1 MKKSEAPPT
10 DSGYPTP
17 RDDIPSTSRSGSP
30 LDSSPD
36 ENSENKLTSTPI
48 RGNISRSRREHFT
61 KFQPE
66 LSIID
71 STASDSITVENDSNY
86 VLGIVPQH
94 YYQISFPSDGVKS
107 ILSASKELKKR
118 ARENVL
124 LRDENESLRGE
135 NESLRE
141 ENCSLREESRR
152 IDMDRSMAGGNVI
165 PVIPKLKLNDE
176 DMDSTASSHQLKS
189 SEKIKKELL
198 SFIKNEDERTM
209 IEAKMENMMISDC
222 KPPVKVF
229 TATATI
235 QVDTDKIDA
244 DVQTETDDH
253 VNVVNANLQ
262 IELDQLQSEIE
273 VIGKKK
279 SDLET
284 RLFDYEQTK
293 AKFEKDEQKLR
304 ADLEKKLKSSQE
316 QLKRFEMKIE
326 ELQARLN
333 KKRKEFDEVE
343 AENRRLLDDKN
354 THEFEL
360 DEMKVHGEHIA
371 KQNEDL
377 EENMKKMQMKID
389 ELEKA
394 IEEEKDMK
402 QQLEKKI
409 EEMAKNHKSLI
420 EKLDEDVESA
430 WRKETEALEKLELVQ
445 SENKSLQKEN
455 EYLKQAQQVL
465 LDSELNLKSEVDVLT
480 ANFRNC
486 EAQLTQ
492 KKDQIVEEK
501 RRGENL
507 EAEIGQLEAQNRK
520 LLDEKHDSNE
530 LLEELKKG
538 KLEIDHLR
546 QQVQHLSRESEEMVQ
561 LKNELSETVN
571 REKLADEK
579 LEKALKKE
587 GELEAKLEGYIRSE
601 SAAKT
606 ELERLKEDDTVLRS
620 NLETALQ
627 AAQEKASALATIERA
642 YDELRVEFEEF
653 RGHANAQYESDIFVR
668 DQQIEHLRV
677 RLLELETYPGQTISV
692 SRRNQEVQTEGEE
705 PQPVVSYVQ
714 QSPEV
719 SLVSE
724 DLIPAHLIRLEEKIK
739 NTVEGLKQVV
749 QEQQVDDM
757 SGDLQASPLHYAS
770 ETFKKFAELLN
781 SLLANSED
789 YESDSQKIKK
799 LWKALNKNIVDVTT
813 TLEERFEFVRSEMTR
828 KNHRNEQKLR
838 DDIEELRKDLGQERA
853 LAEQRVYIAKQFKE
867 QYELEEREKEEL
879 REEYERLVEL
889 RNEDNAESERNE
901 RSLRE
906 RLERAEHI
914 VQKHARDKL
923 NRTYELEADV
933 EELTNSLKRKEE
945 EYRRKIAEM
954 EEDVQVF
961 KKEEKK
967 KRAYERLTAEKMIKA
982 YNIVKDRHDYLLRRN
997 KERQKL
1003 LDDIM
1008 KAMRSKDGNQLRQIT
1023 DNANKS
1029 GLLNL
1034 DDQESVSL
1042 TTERRVLSESNV
1054 NH

>member
-66 LSIID
+66 LSIIE
-71 STASDSITVENDSNY
+71 STGSDSITVENDSNY
-86 VLGIVPQH
+86 VL
-94 YYQISFPSDGVKS
+94 DGVKS

-118 ARENVL
+118 ARENL
-124 LRDENESLRGE
+124 QLREE

-141 ENCSLREESRR
+141 ENFSLREESRR
-152 IDMDRSMAGGNVI
+152 LDMDRSMAGGNVI

-176 DMDSTASSHQLKS
+176 DMDSTPSRHQLKS
-189 SEKIKKELL
+189 SEQIKKELL

-262 IELDQLQSEIE
+262 IEVDQLQSEIE
-273 VIGKKK
+273 VIEKKK

-304 ADLEKKLKSSQE
+304 ADLEKKLKSSQD
-316 QLKRFEMKIE
+316 QLKRFEKKIE

-360 DEMKVHGEHIA
+360 DEMKVHGEHIV
-371 KQNEDL
+371 KQNEEL
-377 EENMKKMQMKID
+377 EENLKKMQLKID

-409 EEMAKNHKSLI
+409 EEMAKNHKGLI

-430 WRKETEALEKLELVQ
+430 WRKETEVLEKLESVQ

-486 EAQLTQ
+486 ETQLTQ
-492 KKDQIVEEK
+492 KRDQIVEEK
-501 RRGENL
+501 RRRENL

-546 QQVQHLSRESEEMVQ
+546 QQVQHLSRDSEEMVQ
-561 LKNELSETVN
+561 LKNELNEKVN
-571 REKLADEK
+571 REKLSDEK

-601 SAAKT
+601 SAART
-606 ELERLKEDDTVLRS
+606 ELERLKEEDTVLRS

-627 AAQEKASALATIERA
+627 AAQDKTSALATIERA
-642 YDELRVEFEEF
+642 YEELRVEFEEF

-692 SRRNQEVQTEGEE
+692 SRRNQEVQTEEEE

-724 DLIPAHLIRLEEKIK
+724 DVIPAHLIRLEEKIK
-739 NTVEGLKQVV
+739 NTVEQLKQVV

-770 ETFKKFAELLN
+770 ETFKKLAELLN
-781 SLLANSED
+781 SLLAVSE
-789 YESDSQKIKK
+789 ESDQNIKR
-799 LWKALNKNIVDVTT
+799 LWKSLNKNIVDVTT
-813 TLEERFEFVRSEMTR
+813 TLEERFESVRSEMNR

-838 DDIEELRKDLGQERA
+838 DDIEELRRDLAQERS
-853 LAEQRVYIAKQFKE
+853 LVEQHVYIANQFKE

-923 NRTYELEADV
+923 NRTDELEADV
-933 EELTNSLKRKEE
+933 EELTDSLKRKEE

-1054 NH
+1054 DHH

>member
-36 ENSENKLTSTPI
+36 ENRENKLTSTPI

-66 LSIID
+66 LSIIE
-71 STASDSITVENDSNY
+71 STGSDSITVENDSNY
-86 VLGIVPQH
+86 VL
-94 YYQISFPSDGVKS
+94 DGVKS

-118 ARENVL
+118 ARENL
-124 LRDENESLRGE
+124 QLRDENESLRGE

-141 ENCSLREESRR
+141 ENCSLREDSRR
-152 IDMDRSMAGGNVI
+152 LDMDRSMAGGNVI

-176 DMDSTASSHQLKS
+176 DMDSTPSSHQLKS
-189 SEKIKKELL
+189 SEQIKKELL

-244 DVQTETDDH
+244 DVQTETDTH

-262 IELDQLQSEIE
+262 IEVNQLQSEIE
-273 VIGKKK
+273 VIEKKK

-284 RLFDYEQTK
+284 RLFDY
-293 AKFEKDEQKLR
+293 D
-304 ADLEKKLKSSQE
+304 QE
-316 QLKRFEMKIE
+316 QLKRFEKKIE

-371 KQNEDL
+371 KQNEEL
-377 EENMKKMQMKID
+377 EENLKKMQMKID

-394 IEEEKDMK
+394 IEEEKEMK

-409 EEMAKNHKSLI
+409 EEMAKNHKGLI

-430 WRKETEALEKLELVQ
+430 WRKETEALEKLESVQ

-486 EAQLTQ
+486 ETQLTQ

-501 RRGENL
+501 RRREHL
-507 EAEIGQLEAQNRK
+507 ETEISQLEAQNRK

-530 LLEELKKG
+530 LLEELKTG

-546 QQVQHLSRESEEMVQ
+546 QQVQHLSRDSEEMVQ
-561 LKNELSETVN
+561 LKNELNETVN
-571 REKLADEK
+571 REKLTDEK

-601 SAAKT
+601 SAART
-606 ELERLKEDDTVLRS
+606 ELERLKEEDTVLRS
-620 NLETALQ
+620 NLETALL
-627 AAQEKASALATIERA
+627 AVQEKTSALATIEKA
-642 YDELRVEFEEF
+642 YEELRVEFEEF

-692 SRRNQEVQTEGEE
+692 SRRNQEVQTEEEE
-705 PQPVVSYVQ
+705 PQPVSYVQ

-724 DLIPAHLIRLEEKIK
+724 DVIPAHLIRLEEKIK
-739 NTVEGLKQVV
+739 NTVEELKQIV
-749 QEQQVDDM
+749 QKQQVDDM

-770 ETFKKFAELLN
+770 ETFKKIAELLN
-781 SLLANSED
+781 SLLADSE
-789 YESDSQKIKK
+789 ESDQKIKR

-813 TLEERFEFVRSEMTR
+813 TLEERFESVRSEMNR

-838 DDIEELRKDLGQERA
+838 DDIEKLRRDLAQERS
-853 LAEQRVYIAKQFKE
+853 LVEQHVYIANQFKE

-923 NRTYELEADV
+923 NRTDELEADV

-1034 DDQESVSL
+1034 DDQESISL
-1042 TTERRVLSESNV
+1042 TD
-1054 NH
+1054 H